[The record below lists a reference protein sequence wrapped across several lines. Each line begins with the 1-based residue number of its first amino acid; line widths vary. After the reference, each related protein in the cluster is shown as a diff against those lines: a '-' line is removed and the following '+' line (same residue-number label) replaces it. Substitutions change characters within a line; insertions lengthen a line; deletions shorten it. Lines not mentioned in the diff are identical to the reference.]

1 MQSNQPFI
9 PVTPMSKARST
20 FHVLAK
26 PIGPICNLDCDYC
39 FYLKK
44 EKELYP
50 GVRDFK
56 MSDETLETFVKSYI
70 QSQPP
75 GITEINF
82 AWQGGEPTLMGVDFF
97 RRAVELQKKHLR
109 PGQRF
114 TNALQTNGTR
124 LDDEWCEFLRE
135 HGFLVGISIDGPEEF
150 HDKYRPDKGG
160 KGSFK
165 KVMQGLRLLQKHRVE
180 FNTLTVVQ
188 EDNGKHPLEIYRF
201 LRDECQSDFVQ
212 FIPIVE
218 GVGKGMVSTRSVGK
232 RQYGEFLV
240 EIFEEW
246 RKNDI
251 GRVYVQLFEVLL
263 GIAAGYPSSLC
274 VHKKTCGR
282 AVALEH
288 NGDLYSCD
296 HFVYPK
302 DLVGNINKEPMGELM
317 ETDQQRKFGNDKSDA
332 LPDYCKRCEFLD
344 YCNGGCPAHRHIE
357 TPDGDPGLNYLC
369 EGYKVIY
376 AHADPYLKAIART
389 VQLGLPPQN
398 YEQFM
403 PGATPAAPAKS
414 IKSKRKKKRPGPR

>member
-124 LDDEWCEFLRE
+124 LDDECA
-135 HGFLVGISIDGPEEF
+135 
-150 HDKYRPDKGG
+150 
-160 KGSFK
+160 SF
-165 KVMQGLRLLQKHRVE
+165 
-180 FNTLTVVQ
+180 
-188 EDNGKHPLEIYRF
+188 
-201 LRDECQSDFVQ
+201 C
-212 FIPIVE
+212 
-218 GVGKGMVSTRSVGK
+218 VSTVFSSGSASTAPKSSMINIVRTKAARGPLK
-232 RQYGEFLV
+232 R
-240 EIFEEW
+240 
-246 RKNDI
+246 
-251 GRVYVQLFEVLL
+251 
-263 GIAAGYPSSLC
+263 
-274 VHKKTCGR
+274 
-282 AVALEH
+282 
-288 NGDLYSCD
+288 
-296 HFVYPK
+296 
-302 DLVGNINKEPMGELM
+302 
-317 ETDQQRKFGNDKSDA
+317 
-332 LPDYCKRCEFLD
+332 
-344 YCNGGCPAHRHIE
+344 
-357 TPDGDPGLNYLC
+357 
-369 EGYKVIY
+369 
-376 AHADPYLKAIART
+376 
-389 VQLGLPPQN
+389 
-398 YEQFM
+398 
-403 PGATPAAPAKS
+403 
-414 IKSKRKKKRPGPR
+414 